1 MSYFSLHLQHYKTQ
15 WFISIIGI
23 VNSLFRILVGLIA
36 DAPWADVVHITTVT
50 MAVGKDATGKPRSGL
65 TCSALRL
72 SSTNP
77 QQKWVLESNKVQV
90 RLSKST
96 KKILRKYTYFCFYR
110 EPVVN
115 FQWNELSL
123 WRTLIHSFIKWKD
136 GIWWFGFHAICPC
149 SSAFPAVWAF
159 PDGLLGIQLTK
170 SRRSIL

>member
-1 MSYFSLHLQHYKTQ
+1 MGMSTWPYCSV
-15 WFISIIGI
+15 S
-23 VNSLFRILVGLIA
+23 NSLNQDPLKWSG
-36 DAPWADVVHITTVT
+36 TT
-50 MAVGKDATGKPRSGL
+50 ATGKPRSGL

-170 SRRSIL
+170 PRLSIL